1 MKISRLISLGE
12 GVMICDTS
20 AIVTETTEVALG
32 SLLLLDGDSH
42 NFDLIVSET
51 DLNLEL
57 VWHDELIGFN

>member
-1 MKISRLISLGE
+1 M
-12 GVMICDTS
+12 VCDTS

-42 NFDLIVSET
+42 NFDLVVSET